1 MMTNQCVTCGC
12 AMPEGDH
19 VCRGCRT
26 RREIVPHGLNVRV
39 TDAQMAAIEQAC
51 IQKDMRIS
59 EVVRW
64 ALDVWMDGLVD
75 RAPGFDSRRK
85 I

>member
-1 MMTNQCVTCGC
+1 MANQNRKQ
-12 AMPEGDH
+12 
-19 VCRGCRT
+19 VCRGCRI

-39 TDAQMAAIEQAC
+39 TDAQMAAIERAC

-59 EVVRW
+59 EVVRE
-64 ALDVWMDGLVD
+64 ALDVWMNDRVD

-85 I
+85 GV